1 MVAASSLTA
10 LRAMSAARSAGPS
23 TIAAASRFI
32 STSSPVAAKKKTKAK
47 VPVKVQNPDALPV
60 DEAIRI
66 LRALEVA
73 NPASAFSLEVLA
85 TPKPGSSFRGR
96 VSLPIDPRKEADTI
110 VVFVEQDTPA
120 AKAALEA
127 GAHYAGNEDLYPKI
141 LSGEIVPTK
150 CLATSGVLPSVT
162 RNLARFLG
170 PKGLMPAAKRGTVAD
185 GDELGELV
193 RNMAG
198 TVEWKTDKWGYI
210 RAPVARMSFGAPSI
224 SENVR
229 AFVDSIKEASFNATS
244 MDSAHTRVSRSAGII
259 HVRLETT
266 HGPSIELNDVL

>member
-1 MVAASSLTA
+1 MVTATSLTA

-32 STSSPVAAKKKTKAK
+32 STSSPVAANKKSKSKSKAKAK
-47 VPVKVQNPDALPV
+47 VKVENPDALPV
-60 DEAIRI
+60 AEAVRV

-73 NPASAFSLEVLA
+73 NPASAFSIEVLA
-85 TPKPGSSFRGR
+85 TLQPGAVLRGR

-110 VVFVEQDTPA
+110 VVFVDPGSPA

-127 GAHYAGNEDLYPKI
+127 GAHHVGNEDLFPKI

-150 CLATSGVLPSVT
+150 CLATSGALGGVT

-170 PKGLMPAAKRGTVAD
+170 PKGIMPAAKRGTVAD
-185 GDELGELV
+185 GAELGDLV

-198 TVEWKTDKWGYI
+198 TMEWKADKQGYI
-210 RAPVARMSFGAPSI
+210 RSRKWHS
-224 SENVR
+224 R
-229 AFVDSIKEASFNATS
+229 L
-244 MDSAHTRVSRSAGII
+244 VSRTS
-259 HVRLETT
+259 
-266 HGPSIELNDVL
+266 